1 MCLFLLI
8 PLSLGQYTDPLGDLG
23 HEGGNRCLCSTGG
36 KMVS

>member
-1 MCLFLLI
+1 MFLLLI
-8 PLSLGQYTDPLGDLG
+8 PLALGHDTDPSGDLD